1 MKESVAIAKEA
12 DAKKGVSPTRSDNS
26 IPRLRNEPERQ
37 LDTLG
42 GVISNI
48 RRDGGTPSIESIA
61 TQLSGMHSAQRAHA
75 LLALQRT
82 HGNRYVQRVVAGIQA
97 KLVVGQPGDMY
108 EQEADRVA
116 DAVMRMPEPEVQ
128 CPEEEEDLI
137 QTEPIVEQITPL
149 VQRQVEEE
157 EEEKLLQ
164 TKEVS
169 GQSSELTSDFESRI
183 QTLRRGGQPLPESAR
198 DFFEPRFG
206 YDFSGVL
213 IHTDGKAAQSA
224 RALNAMAFTAGRE
237 IVFGAGRY
245 VPDTTEGKRL
255 LAHEIAHVVQQ
266 TRVPEQTRSNSL
278 ASTLS
283 SIPTQHVQCHDV
295 RAVRPGPF
303 PIPLG
308 SLLGVSL
315 SRGEVEWIFRH
326 VHGADNPLAIR
337 FLRNYMDGQ
346 RTRITLTESEMS
358 EVQPRFSIQTNYV
371 GYSEND
377 KEENSDFWQRC
388 GNLLISDTESIS
400 VNLTSNG
407 FANLRGT
414 LGIFTVHWVGNLRK
428 EERASGIAVW
438 HFVGQIRFTDTWDL
452 NPSNRGGPELGVR
465 LANLFVPGSGFP
477 IGSVRLAASES
488 GTSSWDRN
496 AIPNSSCAV

>member
-1 MKESVAIAKEA
+1 MP
-12 DAKKGVSPTRSDNS
+12 GP
-26 IPRLRNEPERQ
+26 L
-37 LDTLG
+37 
-42 GVISNI
+42 
-48 RRDGGTPSIESIA
+48 
-61 TQLSGMHSAQRAHA
+61 
-75 LLALQRT
+75 
-82 HGNRYVQRVVAGIQA
+82 VQRQA
-97 KLVVGQPGDMY
+97 
-108 EQEADRVA
+108 E
-116 DAVMRMPEPEVQ
+116 
-128 CPEEEEDLI
+128 EEEEDLI
-137 QTEPIVEQITPL
+137 QTEPIAEQITPL
-149 VQRQVEEE
+149 VQRKVEEK
-157 EEEKLLQ
+157 EEKKILQ

-183 QTLRRGGQPLPESAR
+183 QTLRGGGQPLPESAR
-198 DFFEPRFG
+198 DFFEPLFG
-206 YDFSGVL
+206 YDFSGVRV
-213 IHTDGKAAQSA
+213 HTDGKAAQSA

-237 IVFGAGRY
+237 IVFGAGGY

-255 LAHEIAHVVQQ
+255 LAHELAHVVQQ

-303 PIPLG
+303 PIPRELYVIQVSRWEAE
-308 SLLGVSL
+308 SL
-315 SRGEVEWIFRH
+315 FRY

-346 RTRITLTESEMS
+346 RTRITLTESEMR

-377 KEENSDFWQRC
+377 KEENSDFWQRW
-388 GNLLISDTESIS
+388 GNLLIPDTESIP

-428 EERASGIAVW
+428 EERASGLAVW

-477 IGSVRLAASES
+477 IDSVRLAASES
-488 GTSSWDRN
+488 GTRSWDRN
-496 AIPNSSCAV
+496 AIPNW